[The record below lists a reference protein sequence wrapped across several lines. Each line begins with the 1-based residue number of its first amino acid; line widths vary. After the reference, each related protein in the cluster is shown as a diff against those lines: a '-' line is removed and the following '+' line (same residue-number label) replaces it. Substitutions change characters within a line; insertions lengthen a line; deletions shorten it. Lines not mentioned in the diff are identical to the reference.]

1 MLHEM
6 PVIVK
11 YIIFISCLPT
21 LFFSSLHV
29 QGEVIYHSLSFEDV
43 YQCNPLC
50 FTCTSSTVLL
60 AIHLNF
66 SAIF

>member
-11 YIIFISCLPT
+11 YIIFISC
-21 LFFSSLHV
+21 FSSLHV